1 MKRELCEVNNKC
13 LKEFQNIFMDSY
25 DKFIR
30 YACAILEDRQTA
42 QDVVQE
48 AFLFAYEEYKNHR
61 DISRIIPYIYDF
73 IRNECMSYLKAKSVE
88 KKRGQ
93 IYREPLAV
101 NMTIPEELILKK
113 EIQHKVVDIINKL
126 DPSERRIVILKYYCK
141 LSVKEIAS
149 SLGTNAD
156 DITVILTKIK
166 QRIAKELNND

>member
-1 MKRELCEVNNKC
+1 
-13 LKEFQNIFMDSY
+13 
-25 DKFIR
+25 
-30 YACAILEDRQTA
+30 
-42 QDVVQE
+42 
-48 AFLFAYEEYKNHR
+48 
-61 DISRIIPYIYDF
+61 
-73 IRNECMSYLKAKSVE
+73 MSYLKAKSVE

-141 LSVKEIAS
+141 LSVEEIAS